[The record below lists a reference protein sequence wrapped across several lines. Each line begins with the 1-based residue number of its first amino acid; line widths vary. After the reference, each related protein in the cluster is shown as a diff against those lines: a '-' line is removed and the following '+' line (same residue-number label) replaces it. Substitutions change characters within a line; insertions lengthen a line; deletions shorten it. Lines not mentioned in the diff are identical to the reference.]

1 VHILFHRILCHRTMG
16 RARAV
21 DVIVSALGATVASGV
36 CLDLP
41 AAGSPCLLA
50 NTADDPQYRCSVAAE
65 KCVWVQSKC
74 LDLPATDS
82 ACFTA
87 NGFQNPE
94 YICGTAAEKC
104 VWVQSKCL
112 DLPATGSACLTAN
125 AAQNSEYI
133 CGAAAEKCVW
143 WDAATCDAADYRD
156 QHNNACSHYTNNPS
170 NCKHSDAYTKNTDG
184 KRPCEACC
192 KCANGDGCETTTTTT
207 STKDAGDPNQG
218 LANALQKLANDSTN
232 ESNNESSASDG
243 ASSRLPKA
251 AGCLFGAAIM
261 MAAGLS

>member
-1 VHILFHRILCHRTMG
+1 MG

-41 AAGSPCLLA
+41 AAAGSPCLLA

-74 LDLPATDS
+74 LDLPAT
-82 ACFTA
+82 
-87 NGFQNPE
+87 
-94 YICGTAAEKC
+94 
-104 VWVQSKCL
+104 
-112 DLPATGSACLTAN
+112 GSACLTAN
-125 AAQNSEYI
+125 AAQNSERI

-143 WDAATCDAADYRD
+143 WDAATCVDAADYRD

-170 NCKHSDAYTKNTDG
+170 NCKHGDAYTDNRDG

-232 ESNNESSASDG
+232 ESNNESNASDG

-261 MAAGLS
+261 MAA